1 MALCKL
7 IYKIGNIM
15 KIEGF
20 KEDIFK
26 TIFKTI
32 IADSLLF
39 FENIE
44 KLYVY
49 I

>member
-7 IYKIGNIM
+7 IYKVGNIM

-26 TIFKTI
+26 TI
-32 IADSLLF
+32 IADSLF